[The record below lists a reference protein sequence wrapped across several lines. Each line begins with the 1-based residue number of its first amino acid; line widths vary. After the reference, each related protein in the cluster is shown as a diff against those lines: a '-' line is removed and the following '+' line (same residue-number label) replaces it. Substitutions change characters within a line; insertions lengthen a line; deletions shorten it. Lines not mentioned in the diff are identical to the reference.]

1 MKKDDKVYLGDIA
14 DCIAK
19 IQRYTQ
25 EGRAAF
31 EESPMAQDAVI
42 RNFEII
48 GEATKR
54 LSDDLKTQN
63 SDIPWRRIA
72 GFRDVLI
79 HDYTDIDLAE
89 VWNTV
94 ERDLP
99 PLQRKVEALIAD
111 LADVN

>member
-1 MKKDDKVYLGDIA
+1 MKDDKVYLRDIA
-14 DCIAK
+14 DCIEK

-25 EGRAAF
+25 AGLAAF
-31 EESPMAQDAVI
+31 EQNPMAQDAVI

-54 LSDDLKTQN
+54 LSNELKSQN
-63 SDIPWRRIA
+63 SEIPWRRIA

-79 HDYTDIDLAE
+79 HDYTDIDLTE

-99 PLQRKVEALIAD
+99 LLQRKVEALIAALTD
-111 LADVN
+111 EN